1 MIKYIQNPVK
11 YFSSVTLMKFRY
23 LTDSPSQEA
32 KDFINVQ
39 YDDMTVDYTG

>member
-1 MIKYIQNPVK
+1 MLFNIQNPEK
-11 YFSSVTLMKFRY
+11 YLMLVVMKFRY
-23 LTDSPSQEA
+23 VTDSPSQEA